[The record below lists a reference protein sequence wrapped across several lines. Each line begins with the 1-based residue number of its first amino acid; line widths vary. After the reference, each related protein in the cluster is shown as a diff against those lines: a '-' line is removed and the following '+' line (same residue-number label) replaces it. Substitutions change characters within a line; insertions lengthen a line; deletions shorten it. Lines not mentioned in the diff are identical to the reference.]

1 MYIHIQTHIEH
12 RQIDGKYTT
21 AHLFLKVTKVKF
33 VTLTTRYNSVNLPIE
48 FYIVNLF
55 EIYDQFDI
63 DMINKFLGKE
73 LFTNDRMLG
82 VISLTTQSVWPEFL
96 NELPAQMPR
105 NYETNPEMEVK
116 ILVSE

>member
-1 MYIHIQTHIEH
+1 MYIHIRTHIDHLNSE
-12 RQIDGKYTT
+12 YTD

-33 VTLTTRYNSVNLPIE
+33 VTIATRYG
-48 FYIVNLF
+48 IVNIF

-82 VISLTTQSVWPEFL
+82 VISLTTESIWPEFTD
-96 NELPAQMPR
+96 ELPLQMPR
-105 NYETNPEMEVK
+105 EYETNPEMKVK
-116 ILVSE
+116 ILISE